1 MPSRTTQPLNAIVAG
16 LGRMRPTKN
25 REYAVTEKRIAM
37 RRKADRR
44 RTERVVTDSDVAR
57 HAYELYLARS
67 GEHGHDLDDWLQ
79 AERDLRDTVHRGSS
93 RR

>member
-1 MPSRTTQPLNAIVAG
+1 
-16 LGRMRPTKN
+16 MRPTKEQ
-25 REYAVTEKRIAM
+25 RVAVTEKRIAV

-57 HAYELYLARS
+57 RAYELYLARG
-67 GEHGHDLDDWLQ
+67 GEHGHDFEDWLQ
-79 AERDLRDTVHRGSS
+79 AERELRDMVHSRS